1 MSYKRKNGDII
12 SRKDFE
18 LITEKELKKEFEPSG
33 EKPNKSYDGENF
45 GEVKEASNPSVDD
58 DQDDDKG

>member
-45 GEVKEASNPSVDD
+45 GEVKEDEKSPPPPVN
-58 DQDDDKG
+58 DKE